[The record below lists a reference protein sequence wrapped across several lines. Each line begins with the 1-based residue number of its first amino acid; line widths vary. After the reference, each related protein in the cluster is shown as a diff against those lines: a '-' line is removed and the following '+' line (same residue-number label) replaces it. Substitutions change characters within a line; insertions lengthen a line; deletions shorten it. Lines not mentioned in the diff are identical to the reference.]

1 MANDDD
7 MYDDIPDLIDGNI
20 INTDYT
26 INDIIPI
33 YDINPIWNLNNIN
46 IYYYIN
52 NYLFNYRYFPDIV
65 TDEQYERIT
74 NYLSAFR

>member
-1 MANDDD
+1 MGHEHDI
-7 MYDDIPDLIDGNI
+7 YDDIPDLINDDN

-52 NYLFNYRYFPDIV
+52 NYVFNRYFPDIV
-65 TDEQYERIT
+65 TDEQYERIS